1 MAGGGEFAVADESYD
16 DVELQRDG
24 LSTLGVITLFD
35 RREGLTDAE
44 LGESMRHVDDV
55 LEMIETGGVN
65 NDYNP
70 ALFPDDADEA
80 HLAQVTALGHV
91 SVKENSRTFGR
102 GLSEIIKLF
111 GKDDPDKKALVH
123 FRDLIP
129 AVGYFDFTFRINDI
143 AARCPNIIANS
154 ASIIESCRRLTTAYT
169 TLLVLEG
176 QKKAFLEKQMTGL
189 LANDKSHIEET
200 TKRLVTSIQTCRKE
214 QGRPLY
220 PKDAIIML
228 VYEIVYNAYLW
239 RGKTRKGSGDTI
251 FDEHLIAAIEEA
263 IANGRTGLT
272 RLLALLKHDD
282 GEDLDIHQLNCD
294 KTSGKRD
301 VKDDWICCLPLY
313 VDRLSDEDAPDGNG
327 GNVKPQTHTLS
338 VVQDVCSAVR
348 GMTSD
353 PKRKRPNTDS
363 DIAQAIADDHK
374 ASRHFMEMLNRPHV
388 ASCKVLEQCSN
399 AQTLIGLGP
408 DRGRAKWRRMIVP
421 NAVVARA
428 HSLEKAYIDLVGGG
442 IDFFDNVDGKRV
454 RADYNKLQ
462 RERILSFLGIG
473 NSSESPSFLSRLSG
487 VCGDPALDADVDS
500 SSGCFEDIAAKWS
513 SKFAACQSSDG
524 PIVSMRIVPTP
535 LERYVDLSKLDDPAY
550 TPEIPE
556 ADPLFH
562 VMVLVDDR
570 TFIDPTMYQLIAA
583 VGPNLTS
590 SFGPI
595 PSYPDQAPM
604 GKLAYL
610 EDDDLGGA
618 VQVRVNTST
627 DEALSRVGNMTK
639 DHPIPEHMQSW
650 LLQAQTDAEE
660 VGIPILEAVMRY
672 VFRKVMAVTTDTSD
686 GARRT
691 VLLPDGATG
700 LDLAAHLP
708 LSRWAEA
715 FTHGDSVRRRY
726 PRASTG
732 LDPGTSRYTTWPSR
746 LLGRL
751 DDGDFALINNSGT
764 PVPEPRLLA
773 RLACCEDDRARTMAA
788 RFFKD
793 SVLHDGIYGTDTASE
808 PDRVK
813 AHTNRA
819 LGYLETIIGPVFGIN
834 DREMI
839 IFACM
844 HILGVDPL
852 EDQNK
857 TLIESH
863 LSELRDVTIG
873 LKHEVVPEVIA
884 SLKRRSQLLNGD
896 LSKNLSKKYQ
906 TLTDS
911 KFSTEKYSNARDEML
926 RRIGSG
932 NFDPLKIL
940 ALYFDRSVPLKLS
953 FVADQKKDGVLAD
966 IYARAAAIGLS
977 ASPQQSGTVT
987 EAGEAHFTIE
997 WDMSKSELT
1006 DHDLLKFVLS
1016 FVDDDT
1022 TSSVRLDSPN
1032 IKFPGCFREVSKVVN
1047 EFAGTTPELP
1057 TPLGLYSQFRTLM
1070 WRLLGL
1076 SPPSQRN
1083 AA

>member
-1 MAGGGEFAVADESYD
+1 MAGGGELSTAGGTDDGVEVQYD
-16 DVELQRDG
+16 SP
-24 LSTLGVITLFD
+24 STLGVITLFD
-35 RREGLTDAE
+35 KREGLTEAE

-55 LEMIETGGVN
+55 FEMIKKDGAGS
-65 NDYNP
+65 DYNP
-70 ALFPDDADEA
+70 DLFPSGADEA
-80 HLAQVTALGHV
+80 HLAQATALGRV
-91 SVKENSRTFGR
+91 SVKENSSTFGR
-102 GLSEIIKLF
+102 GLSEIINRF
-111 GKDDPDKKALVH
+111 DKDDPDKNALLE
-123 FRDLIP
+123 FRRKIP
-129 AVGYFDFTFRINDI
+129 AVEYSPFKTCIDNI
-143 AARCPNIIANS
+143 AARRPDLIADPD
-154 ASIIESCRRLTTAYT
+154 SITELCRRLAAAHTA
-169 TLLVLEG
+169 LLILED
-176 QKKAFLEKQMTGL
+176 QKRAFLKKQMTDL
-189 LANDKSHIEET
+189 VAEDRNKIEST
-200 TKRLVTSIQTCRKE
+200 VKRLVTSIQTCRKE

-239 RGKTRKGSGDTI
+239 RGKQRKGSGQPI

-263 IANGRTGLT
+263 IANGRTGLA
-272 RLLALLKHDD
+272 RLITLLKHDD
-282 GEDLDIHQLNCD
+282 GEDLNIHQFNCD
-294 KTSGKRD
+294 KESAQRD

-313 VDRLSDEDAPDGNG
+313 VSRLSDEPVPDGNG
-327 GNVKPQTHTLS
+327 GNVKPQTHALN
-338 VVQDVCSAVR
+338 VVRDVCSAVR

-353 PKRKRPNTDS
+353 PKKKRLEADP
-363 DIAQAIADDHK
+363 DIAQAIADDQK

-388 ASCKVLEQCSN
+388 ASCKALEQCSN
-399 AQTLIGLGP
+399 AQTLIGLGAE
-408 DRGRAKWRRMIVP
+408 RGRAKWRRMIVP

-442 IDFFDNVDGKRV
+442 IDFFDNVDSKSV
-454 RADYNKLQ
+454 RANYNKLQ
-462 RERILSFLGIG
+462 RERILSFLGINNPSG
-473 NSSESPSFLSRLSG
+473 RQSFLSRLSD
-487 VCGDPALDADVDS
+487 VCGNPTTDSDVDS
-500 SSGCFEDIAAKWS
+500 SSGCFDDIIAKWS
-513 SKFAACQSSDG
+513 SKFAACTSSNG
-524 PIVSMRIVPTP
+524 HAVSIKIVPTP
-535 LERYVDLSKLDDPAY
+535 LEQYVDLSKLDDPTY

-562 VMVLVDDR
+562 VLVLVDDR
-570 TFIDPTMYQLIAA
+570 TLIDPTMEQLMAA
-583 VGPNLTS
+583 VRPNLIS

-595 PSYPDQAPM
+595 PSYQDQAPM

-610 EDDDLGGA
+610 EDDALGGA

-639 DHPIPEHMQSW
+639 DHPIPEHMQGW
-650 LLQAQTDAEE
+650 LLQAQADAEE
-660 VGIPILEAVMRY
+660 AGVPILKAVMRY

-686 GARRT
+686 GPRRT

-732 LDPGTSRYTTWPSR
+732 LSPSTSRYTTWPSR

-751 DDGDFALINNSGT
+751 DDGDFALINNATT

-773 RLACCEDDRARTMAA
+773 RLACCEDDRSRVMAA

-793 SVLHDGIYGTDTASE
+793 STLHDGIYRTDTSLE
-808 PDRVK
+808 QDRVK
-813 AHTNRA
+813 AHTDRA
-819 LGYLETIIGPVFGIN
+819 LAYLETIIGPVLGIN

-844 HILGVDPL
+844 HILGVDPI
-852 EDQNK
+852 EEQNDA
-857 TLIESH
+857 LIESQ

-873 LKHEVVPEVIA
+873 LKHEVVPEVI
-884 SLKRRSQLLNGD
+884 SPLERRFQRLNTD
-896 LSKNLSKKYQ
+896 LSKNLSNKHR
-906 TLTDS
+906 TITDS
-911 KFSTEKYSNARDEML
+911 KFSSEKYLNARAEML

-953 FVADQKKDGVLAD
+953 FVANQKKGGVLAD

-977 ASPQQSGTVT
+977 ANPRQSGTVT
-987 EAGEAHFTIE
+987 DAGEAHFTIE
-997 WDMSKSELT
+997 WDMSKSDLA

-1016 FVDDDT
+1016 FVDDNT
-1022 TSSVRLDSPN
+1022 TSSVRLDSSN
-1032 IKFPGCFREVSKVVN
+1032 VKFPSCFREVSNVVN
-1047 EFAGTTPELP
+1047 KFEHPKPELP
-1057 TPLGLYSQFRTLM
+1057 TQPE
-1070 WRLLGL
+1070 
-1076 SPPSQRN
+1076 
-1083 AA
+1083 